1 MMKSRIRRRAI
12 VINGR
17 KTSVSVEDAFWEPL
31 KEIATARR
39 TSVAN
44 VISLIEAHHQNTNRS
59 SAIRVIVLE
68 FYRDRKLPSWIR
80 SDRHKSFPRSR
91 SCRNA
96 SCSVRSDSDPGSKRA
111 FLIAAKRAG

>member
-1 MMKSRIRRRAI
+1 MMKSRIRKRAV

-80 SDRHKSFPRSR
+80 SGRHKSFPRHAAVGR
-91 SCRNA
+91 
-96 SCSVRSDSDPGSKRA
+96 PRA
-111 FLIAAKRAG
+111 RCGATAIQD

>member
-31 KEIATARR
+31 KEIASARR

-44 VISLIEAHHQNTNRS
+44 VVSLSEAHHQNTIRS

-68 FYRDRKLPSWIR
+68 FYRDRKLPSWSR
-80 SDRHKSFPRSR
+80 SGRHKSFPRHAAVGRPLGAERQRSR
-91 SCRNA
+91 IETGVPNCRE
-96 SCSVRSDSDPGSKRA
+96 
-111 FLIAAKRAG
+111 AG